1 METLTLKL
9 VACHLDKA
17 QWTKEMLAAIEY
29 PPGFTLGLTDQDYT
43 DTIRDYIVD
52 IVVEMVNERRI
63 ADGLSTIYHIKDGD
77 LYIMGN

>member
-9 VACHLDKA
+9 TACHLSKE

-29 PPGFTLGLTDQDYT
+29 PPGFTLGLTDDEYT
-43 DTIRDYIVD
+43 DTVRDYIVD
-52 IVVEMVNERRI
+52 IVVETVNEQRI
-63 ADGLSTIYHIKDGD
+63 AAGVPTIYHIKNGD

>member
-9 VACHLDKA
+9 AANHLTKE

-29 PPGFTLGLTDQDYT
+29 PPGFTLGLTDEDYT

-52 IVVEMVNERRI
+52 VVVEMVNARRI
-63 ADGLSTIYHIKDGD
+63 ADNAVSIYHIKDGD
-77 LYIMGN
+77 LYLMG